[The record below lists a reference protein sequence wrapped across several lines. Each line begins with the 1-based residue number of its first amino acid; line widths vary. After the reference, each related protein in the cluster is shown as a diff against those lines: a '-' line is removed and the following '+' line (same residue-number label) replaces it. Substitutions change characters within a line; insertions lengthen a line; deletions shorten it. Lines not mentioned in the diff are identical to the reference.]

1 MYQLKYGKAVSVF
14 PRDYWYAI
22 VDAREVRRGK
32 VIGARRLGVDLAV
45 WRDEGGQ
52 VHATADRCPHRG
64 ASLSRGRVRGG
75 CVECPFHGFRF
86 DGAGRCVEAPCEG
99 SEAPRHLDVQA
110 QVVRE
115 AHDFIWLWWGEPRE
129 VYPEI
134 PWFPEL
140 DAAYVHAGRLAID
153 TEIDW
158 TRSIENQLDWAHLP
172 FVHRTTIGIGMR
184 PAMEVG
190 AEIAGERLDTWLESQ
205 RRPDGAPELKISLIF
220 PNVWVNPF
228 GGRRQSGMIAFVPI
242 EEGRSRMYVRTYQR
256 RLAIPGVAQL
266 LSWLTNALNRVILGQ
281 DLRVVKWQPQ
291 RSTHEVKGERLVQSD
306 LAIAQF
312 RKHLRRRLPV
322 VAD

>member
-1 MYQLKYGKAVSVF
+1 VF

-22 VDAREVRRGK
+22 VDAREVGRGK

-99 SEAPRHLDVQA
+99 SEAPRHMDVQA

-129 VYPEI
+129 QYPEI

-140 DAAYVHAGRLAID
+140 DAAYVHAGRLALD
-153 TEIDW
+153 TAIDW

-172 FVHRTTIGIGMR
+172 FVHATTIGVGAR
-184 PAMEVG
+184 RAMEVG
-190 AEIAGERLDTWLESQ
+190 AEIEGERLDTWLAS
-205 RRPDGAPELKISLIF
+205 RLRPDGAPELKISLIF
-220 PNVWVNPF
+220 PNIWINPF
-228 GGRRQSGMIAFVPI
+228 GGRWQSGMIAFVPI
-242 EEGRSRMYVRTYQR
+242 EEGRTRIYVRTYQR
-256 RLAIPGVAQL
+256 RLVIPGVAQL
-266 LSWLTNALNRVILGQ
+266 LSWLSNVFNRVILGQ
-281 DLRVVKWQPQ
+281 DLRVVRWQPQ
-291 RSTHEVKGERLVQSD
+291 RSTHDVKDERLVQSD
-306 LAIAQF
+306 LAIARF
-312 RKHLRRRLPV
+312 RKHLRRHLPV
-322 VAD
+322 VAG